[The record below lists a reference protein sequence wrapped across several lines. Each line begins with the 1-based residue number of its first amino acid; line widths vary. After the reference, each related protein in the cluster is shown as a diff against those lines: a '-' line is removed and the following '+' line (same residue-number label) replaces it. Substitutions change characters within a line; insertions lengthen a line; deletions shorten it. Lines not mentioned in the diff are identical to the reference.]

1 MHAYALELPQR
12 REGSHNL
19 HNGESVISTDL
30 EKQAILESLRG
41 THLETWLKNKTLQ
54 NKTTLKVLS

>member
-30 EKQAILESLRG
+30 EK
-41 THLETWLKNKTLQ
+41 
-54 NKTTLKVLS
+54 

>member
-19 HNGESVISTDL
+19 HAGDSVISTDL
-30 EKQAILESLRG
+30 E
-41 THLETWLKNKTLQ
+41 N
-54 NKTTLKVLS
+54 